1 MPFKPAKTSAQGTIS
16 RRAADRSSSRS
27 ESPAE
32 SVSPPP
38 RNDPSW
44 FEPLI
49 TAPDEPEEEQGHAE
63 VAEAGEGETLI
74 SSSMS
79 SSSPD
84 LFQQFVQSPVNEA
97 DNLIST
103 IVDALRTGGGS
114 GRHTNAGALTTTPHT
129 PHTSHS
135 VHPLFRAD
143 TASFLASPRR
153 NTPQVILGPL
163 LSIPDVSSLPST
175 STSVSMDTA
184 TLALRRGVIQMSAPS
199 PSASLDGMVLGSIPA
214 PLSLPSDP
222 ISNAFPSAA
231 NRRLFHQFFNMTS
244 SIVVAMG
251 NRANSSNQSKNPFL
265 AVSLPLILLDVDSPA
280 RAAFRLGVLSL
291 GAAHLHHSYMGS
303 SAEHSQ
309 QMLVE
314 TTSAKRQAGAHM
326 ILSLSKE
333 GDKHVDL
340 LLATCMAVKTR
351 DVLMADKSWKQNL
364 DFAIRMM
371 YKRGGPAAL
380 LAEDPSNFGR
390 RFVIEQLTT
399 TDVFST
405 FTTGEEP
412 LLLGEHAPWWFEFNK
427 TAVSDWQWEAYER
440 QFGMSREMLELVARC
455 RVIVYRKVR
464 LGTAFPCDS
473 GTENI
478 GDTIDQDAYAMIE
491 QLKLWS
497 ITQLNVPQK
506 SRVLIGD
513 SAYRYAMMI
522 MLYTEVLNLPAS
534 DERIQT
540 AVHCVLELCSEISM
554 EPVMLVWPLLIA
566 GACAT
571 ASDRQWI
578 RDLFNIFKDEYCSD
592 LSAGQ
597 KLLTEQWLRIDDGR
611 GFTLWPQL
619 MKEIDLQV
627 LLI

>member
-1 MPFKPAKTSAQGTIS
+1 MPFKPAKTSAQASIPRPG
-16 RRAADRSSSRS
+16 ADRSSSRS
-27 ESPAE
+27 ESPAD

-38 RNDPSW
+38 HDAAW

-49 TAPDEPEEEQGHAE
+49 SAPDEREEEGRG
-63 VAEAGEGETLI
+63 EAADNGEGETII

-84 LFQQFVQSPVNEA
+84 LFGQFVQSPVDEA

-103 IVDALRTGGGS
+103 IVDALRTGGG
-114 GRHTNAGALTTTPHT
+114 GAGTMAHANAGALTTTAHSAHATHHT
-129 PHTSHS
+129 

-143 TASFLASPRR
+143 TASFLASPRKS
-153 NTPQVILGPL
+153 TPQVILGPL

-199 PSASLDGMVLGSIPA
+199 PSSSLDSMVLGSIPA
-214 PLSLPSDP
+214 PLAPPSDP

-333 GDKHVDL
+333 GDKNIDL

-351 DVLMADKSWKQNL
+351 DVSGEDK
-364 DFAIRMM
+364 
-371 YKRGGPAAL
+371 
-380 LAEDPSNFGR
+380 
-390 RFVIEQLTT
+390 
-399 TDVFST
+399 
-405 FTTGEEP
+405 
-412 LLLGEHAPWWFEFNK
+412 
-427 TAVSDWQWEAYER
+427 
-440 QFGMSREMLELVARC
+440 RC
-455 RVIVYRKVR
+455 
-464 LGTAFPCDS
+464 
-473 GTENI
+473 
-478 GDTIDQDAYAMIE
+478 
-491 QLKLWS
+491 
-497 ITQLNVPQK
+497 
-506 SRVLIGD
+506 
-513 SAYRYAMMI
+513 
-522 MLYTEVLNLPAS
+522 
-534 DERIQT
+534 
-540 AVHCVLELCSEISM
+540 
-554 EPVMLVWPLLIA
+554 
-566 GACAT
+566 
-571 ASDRQWI
+571 
-578 RDLFNIFKDEYCSD
+578 
-592 LSAGQ
+592 
-597 KLLTEQWLRIDDGR
+597 
-611 GFTLWPQL
+611 
-619 MKEIDLQV
+619 
-627 LLI
+627 